1 MGISTLFGVETNNR
15 QLYQTTSLAVVRD
28 KSSWSSLLLLS
39 YTIDIYYD
47 YPLPTSGIFQATSSL
62 RGYMHALYFGY
73 ADEDMTT
80 LASSILTS

>member
-28 KSSWSSLLLLS
+28 SQAGAQSLPS

-47 YPLPTSGIFQATSSL
+47 YPRPTSGIFHATSSL
-62 RGYMHALYFGY
+62 RTHICMLCTMDNV
-73 ADEDMTT
+73 DEDMTT
-80 LASSILTS
+80 